1 MVTEIEY
8 NSVSKWLRSQ
18 ALNKAKISSENKGF
32 MSNTSTYDPANPLI
46 VQGDRTLLLE
56 VQSPRFS
63 AAREAIGPFAEL
75 EKSPEYIH
83 TYRITPLSLW
93 NAAAA
98 GLPAATMV
106 ERLREFAKYPVPQ
119 NVIADVH
126 ELAGRWGRLRLES
139 QNDELLLIADEQ
151 ALLIELSRRDEIRPL
166 LGEPR
171 GWGMVSVPGG
181 NRGLLKQALINAGWP
196 AEDLAGYV
204 EGEPFPIGL
213 RLGEFNV
220 RDYQREAA
228 EAFFAG
234 GDVRGGSGVV
244 VLPPGAGKTVVGLA
258 AMALVGQS
266 TLILT
271 TNRTSVSQWHRELLK
286 KTNVQEHQI
295 AEYTGDTKNIGPVT
309 LSTYQ
314 MLTHRP
320 EKNGELPHLR
330 LFSEREW
337 GLIVYDEV
345 HTLPAPVFRATSAI
359 QARRRLGL
367 TATLVREDGREAD
380 VFSLIGP
387 KKYDVPWRDL
397 EQRGWIAEA
406 FCTEV
411 RVSLPEDE
419 RMAYATA
426 IPRDMYRIAAENSRK
441 LPLVRAIMQQHAGA
455 RTLVIGQYIDQ
466 LKFISDNLAAPLI
479 TGKTPQK
486 ERERLFEAF
495 RQGDEQLLVL
505 SKVGNFALDLPDA
518 DLLIQVSGTFGSR
531 QEEAQR
537 LGRILRPKDDQRSA
551 HFYTIVT
558 RDTQELD
565 FAHNRQLFL
574 AEQGYSYHI
583 LDADELTNTAPRT

>member
-1 MVTEIEY
+1 MP
-8 NSVSKWLRSQ
+8 NPQ
-18 ALNKAKISSENKGF
+18 
-32 MSNTSTYDPANPLI
+32 TYDPANPLI
-46 VQGDRTLLLE
+46 VQSDRTLLLE
-56 VQSPRFS
+56 VQSPRFA

-98 GLPAATMV
+98 GLPANAMV
-106 ERLREFAKYPVPQ
+106 ERLHTFAKYPVPQ

-171 GWGMVSVPGG
+171 GWGMVGVPGG

-204 EGEPFPIGL
+204 EGESFPIGL

-286 KTNVQEHQI
+286 KTSVQEQQI
-295 AEYTGDTKNIGPVT
+295 AEYTGDTKNIGPIT

-320 EKNGELPHLR
+320 EKNGDLPHLR

-345 HTLPAPVFRATSAI
+345 HMLPAPVFRATSEI

-406 FCTEV
+406 SCTEV

-426 IPRDMYRIAAENSRK
+426 IPREMYRIAAENSRK
-441 LPLVRAIMQQHAGA
+441 LPLTRAILDQHEGA
-455 RTLVIGQYIDQ
+455 QTLVLGQYIDQ
-466 LKFISDNLAAPLI
+466 LKYISDNLAAPLI

-495 RQGDEQLLVL
+495 RQGEEQLLVL

-537 LGRILRPKDDQRSA
+537 LGRILRPKSDGRTA

-583 LDADELTNTAPRT
+583 LDADELLAPAS

>member
-1 MVTEIEY
+1 MTT
-8 NSVSKWLRSQ
+8 LPP
-18 ALNKAKISSENKGF
+18 
-32 MSNTSTYDPANPLI
+32 YDPANPLI
-46 VQGDRTLLLE
+46 VQSDRTLLLE
-56 VQSPRFS
+56 VQSPRFT

-98 GLPAATMV
+98 GLPAEAMV
-106 ERLREFAKYPVPQ
+106 ERLKAFAKYPVPQ
-119 NVIADVH
+119 NVVADVH

-139 QNDELLLIADEQ
+139 QNDELLLIADQQ

-171 GWGMVSVPGG
+171 GWGMVTVPGG

-204 EGEPFPIGL
+204 EGEAFAIGL

-228 EAFFAG
+228 EAFFAS

-244 VLPPGAGKTVVGLA
+244 VLPPGSGKTVVGLA

-295 AEYTGDTKNIGPVT
+295 AEYTGDTKDIGPVT

-314 MLTHRP
+314 MLTHRL

-345 HTLPAPVFRATSAI
+345 HMLPAPVFRATSEI

-406 FCTEV
+406 SCTEV
-411 RVSLPEDE
+411 RVNLPEDE

-426 IPRDMYRIAAENSRK
+426 IPREMYRIAAENSRK
-441 LPLVRAIMQQHAGA
+441 LPLTWAIMQQHAGA
-455 RTLVIGQYIDQ
+455 QTLVIGQYLDQ
-466 LKFISDNLAAPLI
+466 LKYISDNLAAPLI

-495 RQGDEQLLVL
+495 RQGEEHLLVL

-537 LGRILRPKDDQRSA
+537 LGRILRPKPDGRAA

-558 RDTQELD
+558 RDTHELD

-583 LDADELTNTAPRT
+583 LDADELLAP